1 MIEDDPSLG
10 REDYGPLDPE
20 SDDPTYERDWYVD

>member
-1 MIEDDPSLG
+1 MIEDDFSEG
-10 REDYGPLDPE
+10 EDYGPLDPG